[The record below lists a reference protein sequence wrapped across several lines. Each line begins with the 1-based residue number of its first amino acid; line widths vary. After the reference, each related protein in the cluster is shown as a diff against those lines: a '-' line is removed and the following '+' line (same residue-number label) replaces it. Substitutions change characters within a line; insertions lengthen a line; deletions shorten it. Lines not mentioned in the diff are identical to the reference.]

1 MPEALHLL
9 GVKEVLHG
17 LSEGRFTSEDLV
29 RQCLIRIARL
39 DPNIE
44 AWVWLKSETALERAR
59 AADHHRR
66 AGKHGALLG
75 VPVGVKDIIDV
86 DGVPTRMGSPVF
98 EDNIPSMS
106 ARVVRRWEEA
116 GAVLLGKTVTAELAY
131 FAPGKTRNPWNPAHT
146 PGGSSSGSAAAVA
159 ARFVPAALGTQ
170 TNGSVIR
177 PAAFCGVVGYKPSAG
192 LISRSGILKF
202 SHTLDQ
208 VGVFARGV
216 ADAAVVAGSLVGH
229 TQDDTDSLSDFALV
243 PKDLDP
249 KPLFQPPRLAAVRS
263 PAWHLADRDQ
273 QENFLQS
280 VATLRKAGAAVEA
293 VVLPESLHQ
302 AHEVHRTIMHY
313 EGARAFAA
321 LQAQHR
327 DRLSEAIN
335 RLIDDGLQIA
345 EAAYHT
351 ALESRTRLQGDLNE
365 FLNRY
370 DGLLTPPA
378 RGEAPATLEHTG
390 DPVFCTIWTLCG
402 IPALTIPA
410 GLGAHGL
417 PLGLQLVGGYL
428 QDARLLQVAQWC
440 ARQIGFRH
448 SPPDIVNRDT

>member
-1 MPEALHLL
+1 MPEALHHL
-9 GVKEVLHG
+9 GVKQALQG
-17 LSEGRFTSEDLV
+17 LSEGRFTCEALV
-29 RQCLIRIARL
+29 RDCLTHIARL
-39 DPNIE
+39 DPKIE
-44 AWVWLKSETALERAR
+44 AWAWLKSEVALETAR
-59 AADHHRR
+59 AADHHRH
-66 AGKHGALLG
+66 AGKQGVLLG
-75 VPVGVKDIIDV
+75 VPVAIKDIIDV
-86 DGVPTRMGSPVF
+86 RGVPTRMGSPVF
-98 EDNIPSMS
+98 EDNVPSKS
-106 ARVVRRWEEA
+106 ARVVQRLDEA
-116 GAVLLGKTVTAELAY
+116 GAVPLGKTVTAELAY
-131 FAPGKTRNPWNPAHT
+131 FSPGKTRNPWNPAHT

-192 LISRSGILKF
+192 LISRSGVLKF

-216 ADAAVVAGSLVGH
+216 VDAAVVASAMIGYA
-229 TQDDTDSLSDFALV
+229 QDDTDSLSDFALV

-249 KPLFQPPRLAAVRS
+249 KPLFQPPRLVAVRS

-273 QENFLQS
+273 QENFSQS
-280 VATLRKAGAAVEA
+280 IATLRKAGAAVEVA
-293 VVLPESLHQ
+293 VLPEPFHQ
-302 AHEVHRTIMHY
+302 AHDVHRTIMHY

-327 DRLSEAIN
+327 ARLSTAIN
-335 RLIDDGLQIA
+335 RLIDDGMQIA
-345 EAAYHT
+345 ESAYHV
-351 ALESRTRLQGDLNE
+351 ALESHTRLQGELNE

-378 RGEAPATLEHTG
+378 RGEAPATREHTG

-402 IPALTIPA
+402 TPALTIPS
-410 GLGAHGL
+410 GLGAHGM

-428 QDARLLQVAQWC
+428 QDARLLQVALWC
-440 ARQIGFRH
+440 EEAIGFRH
-448 SPPDIVNRDT
+448 SPPDIVSRES